1 MATSDARRTAEGS
14 ITVVVHPPERR
25 RPRSTIPALAGDCAC
40 CSCCCCCLHSLGA
53 LIGAAVAPT
62 WGSSDTMPRQ
72 HGDAAKV
79 APSAS
84 RCSAVVVFWITLVV
98 LLLIAVALLW
108 ARQGNASEAVVI
120 IAIAFP
126 GLQLAAVI
134 VTAFVLTA
142 AGGADDGYQW
152 RQLGKIFIGAIAG
165 TLIGAAVMGVLAV
178 FLMGLG

>member
-1 MATSDARRTAEGS
+1 
-14 ITVVVHPPERR
+14 
-25 RPRSTIPALAGDCAC
+25 
-40 CSCCCCCLHSLGA
+40 
-53 LIGAAVAPT
+53 
-62 WGSSDTMPRQ
+62 MPRQ
-72 HGDAAKV
+72 HADAAKV
-79 APSAS
+79 TPSAS
-84 RCSAVVVFWITLVV
+84 RCSAVAVFWITLVV

-142 AGGADDGYQW
+142 AGCADDGYQW
-152 RQLGKIFIGAIAG
+152 GQLGKVFIGAIAG

-178 FLMGLG
+178 FLMGFG